1 MHPLL
6 ADLSTVK
13 DAELETKIQ
22 ELTKKYFMT
31 YNNDLR
37 MQLSVILEDYKEEL
51 AKRRAK
57 VWRDQYEN
65 RDKGLDKLINVN

>member
-6 ADLSTVK
+6 ADLSTLK
-13 DAELETKIQ
+13 DGELETKIQ

-37 MQLSVILEDYKEEL
+37 MQLAAILDDYKDEL

-57 VWRDQYEN
+57 VWQDQYEN

>member
-6 ADLSTVK
+6 ADLSTLK
-13 DAELETKIQ
+13 DSELETKIQ

-37 MQLSVILEDYKEEL
+37 MQISVVLDDYKEEL
-51 AKRRAK
+51 SRRRAK
-57 VWRDQYEN
+57 VWQDQYEN

>member
-6 ADLSTVK
+6 SDLSNLK
-13 DAELETKIQ
+13 DNDLESKIQ

-31 YNNDLR
+31 NNVDLR
-37 MQLSVILEDYKEEL
+37 MQVSIVLDDYKEEL

-57 VWRDQYEN
+57 VWQDQFNN